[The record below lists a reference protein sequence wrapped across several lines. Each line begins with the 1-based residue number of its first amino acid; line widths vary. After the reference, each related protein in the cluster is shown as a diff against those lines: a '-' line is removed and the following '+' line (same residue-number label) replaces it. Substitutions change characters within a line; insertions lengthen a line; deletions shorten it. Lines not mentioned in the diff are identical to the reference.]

1 MKIQYIPLLALI
13 AVFLFIV
20 TFVFGAW
27 LFFDE
32 SNFMKR
38 RMVKKRL
45 LYMSS
50 GAWRGQEKFALYR
63 DKMMEDASFLVRLSY
78 ALPQRQHLDKMIMA
92 AGLSINPMFI
102 VLASLALI
110 PVGWMIGTF
119 LLKSAMLGLLLAGI
133 GGFSPYL
140 VLQSK
145 IRSRQALFI
154 EQFPES
160 LDLFARSLR
169 AGHAMTSGLSMVSEE
184 MPSPIKD
191 EFGVVVDEIN
201 FGLSFDDAL
210 LNLCERI
217 PLTDVKFFS
226 VAIMIQRE
234 TGGNIADVMNNIS
247 QIIRRRVQFKRN
259 VKTLTAEGRM
269 SAIILIGLPI
279 LMFGYLYMVN
289 YDYVSLLWREK
300 MGQYMSIAGFILL
313 IVGSFVI
320 NKMTDIEG

>member
-1 MKIQYIPLLALI
+1 MKIQYISLFALV

-20 TFVFGAW
+20 ALVFGAW
-27 LFFDE
+27 LFIDE
-32 SNFMKR
+32 SSFMKR

-50 GAWRGQEKFALYR
+50 GTWRGQEKFALYR
-63 DKMMEDASFLVRLSY
+63 DKMMEDASLLVRLSY

-102 VLASLALI
+102 VLASLALL
-110 PVGWMIGTF
+110 PAGWIIGTF
-119 LLKSAMLGLLLAGI
+119 LLKNAMLGLLLAGI
-133 GGFSPYL
+133 GSFIPYL

-145 IRSRQALFI
+145 IRARQAIFLD
-154 EQFPES
+154 QFPEA

-169 AGHAMTSGLSMVSEE
+169 AGHAMTSGLAMVSEE

-210 LNLCERI
+210 LNLCARM

-247 QIIRRRVQFKRN
+247 QIIRRRVQFKLT
-259 VKTLTAEGRM
+259 VKTLTAEGRL
-269 SAIILIGLPI
+269 SAMILIGLPI
-279 LMFGYLYMVN
+279 LMFGFLYFTN
-289 YDYVSLLWREK
+289 FEYVSALWLNK
-300 MGQYMSIAGFILL
+300 IGQYMALSG
-313 IVGSFVI
+313 IVLMFVGAI
-320 NKMTDIEG
+320 VIHKMVDIEG

>member
-1 MKIQYIPLLALI
+1 MKIQYISLFALV

-20 TFVFGAW
+20 ALVFGAW
-27 LFFDE
+27 LFIDE
-32 SNFMKR
+32 SSFMKR

-50 GAWRGQEKFALYR
+50 GTWRGQEKFALYR
-63 DKMMEDASFLVRLSY
+63 DKMMEDASLLVRLSY

-102 VLASLALI
+102 VLASLALL
-110 PVGWMIGTF
+110 PAGWIIGTF
-119 LLKSAMLGLLLAGI
+119 LLKNATLGLLLAGL
-133 GGFSPYL
+133 GGFIPYL

-145 IRSRQALFI
+145 IRSRQAIFLD
-154 EQFPES
+154 QFPES

-169 AGHAMTSGLSMVSEE
+169 AGHAMTSGLAMVSEE

-210 LNLCERI
+210 LNLCARM
-217 PLTDVKFFS
+217 PMTDVKFFS

-247 QIIRRRVQFKRN
+247 QIIRRRVQFKLT
-259 VKTLTAEGRM
+259 VKTLTAEGRL
-269 SAIILIGLPI
+269 SAMILIGLPI
-279 LMFGYLYMVN
+279 LMFGFLYFTN
-289 YDYVSLLWREK
+289 FEYVSALWLNK
-300 MGQYMSIAGFILL
+300 IGQYMALSG
-313 IVGSFVI
+313 IVLMFVGAI
-320 NKMTDIEG
+320 VIHKMVDIEG